1 MRTRLSLLSI
11 LLIAAMWL
19 SHTASADA
27 AGATHTPVSAWE
39 NPLCPPYGEGHP
51 NCTPGEWTFP
61 GGNMHVRN
69 MVQVYSAIGI
79 NDDRLTG
86 TNTLVANANWDANG
100 YGPGWGTFHNQVDG
114 YAGYWEGTFAA
125 VMSADGYI
133 SRIVGKG
140 YGEFEGL
147 VIRATEVN
155 GLFEGVIIELPVD

>member
-1 MRTRLSLLSI
+1 MKTRLSLLSI

-19 SHTASADA
+19 SHTASAVA

-39 NPLCPPYGEGHP
+39 IPLCPPYGEGHP
-51 NCTPGEWTFP
+51 NCTQGEWTFP

-69 MVQVYSAIGI
+69 MVQVYSALGI

-86 TNTLVANANWDANG
+86 TNTLVANANWDTYG
-100 YGPGWGTFHNQVDG
+100 YGPGWGTFHNQVIG
-114 YAGYWEGTFAA
+114 YDGYWEGTFAA

-155 GLFEGVIIELPVD
+155 GLFEGVIIELPGD